1 MQVCTLDNFSFAMT
15 LIIYNFLSPSQGPC
29 CYADTCRFI
38 PSSRSVM
45 CRGEGD
51 CSYSSYCDGT
61 TPECPVPPS
70 KPNKTRCNE
79 GTQVFQLFL

>member
-1 MQVCTLDNFSFAMT
+1 
-15 LIIYNFLSPSQGPC
+15 
-29 CYADTCRFI
+29 
-38 PSSRSVM
+38 M

-61 TPECPVPPS
+61 TPECPVPPP

-79 GTQVFQLFL
+79 GTQVCKLYFYSKLNLIYF

>member
-1 MQVCTLDNFSFAMT
+1 MKLIK
-15 LIIYNFLSPSQGPC
+15 LIIIVINHVLFFSPSQGPC

-61 TPECPVPPS
+61 TPECPVPPP

-79 GTQVFQLFL
+79 GTQVNKLA